1 MMLFLGL
8 LFGVCILIGIFLI
21 IYSNKTTE
29 TQASNINSSEKTI
42 NIKNLFQANR
52 IHNGTIEHL
61 GQYLLLARIE
71 GMNFSVMSEIEQNA
85 RESALI
91 DIFSRL
97 DYPIRFITNT
107 CIVDTSTEARKIAG
121 MADSAE
127 NQNLQT
133 YRILYAGALEQMRL
147 ERSVLTQQT
156 FIIVPGETPE
166 EAHHRFNILS
176 SSLRERTSIIITL
189 LSTTEDIYDALQDI
203 LTPEKIIKPS
213 DVVQSG
219 VLEPVHF
226 STKEV
231 ASFVEKNSQK
241 AIAT

>member
-1 MMLFLGL
+1 MLFLGL
-8 LFGVCILIGIFLI
+8 LFGVCILIGVFLI
-21 IYSNKTTE
+21 MYSNKTSE
-29 TQASNINSSEKTI
+29 TQASSINSSEKTI
-42 NIKNLFQANR
+42 NIKNLFQADN
-52 IHNGTIEHL
+52 IYNGTIKHL

-71 GMNFSVMSEIEQNA
+71 GMNFSVMSDIEQNA
-85 RESALI
+85 REAALI

-107 CIVDTSTEARKIAG
+107 CIVDTSIEARKIAE
-121 MADSAE
+121 MADSSE

-166 EAHHRFNILS
+166 EAHHRFTILS

-189 LSTTEDIYDALQDI
+189 LEMTEDIYDALQDI
-203 LTPEKIIKPS
+203 LTPEKIVKPS

-226 STKEV
+226 SAKEV
-231 ASFVEKNSQK
+231 ENFAQK
-241 AIAT
+241 LIQKESSA

>member
-1 MMLFLGL
+1 MLFLGL

-29 TQASNINSSEKTI
+29 SQTSNINSSEKII
-42 NIKNLFQANR
+42 NIKNLFQANK
-52 IHNGTIEHL
+52 IYNGAIEHL

-91 DIFSRL
+91 DVFSRL

-107 CIVDTSTEARKIAG
+107 CIVDTSAEARKIAEI
-121 MADSAE
+121 ADATE

-156 FIIVPGETPE
+156 FVIVPGETSE
-166 EAHHRFNILS
+166 EAYHRFNILS
-176 SSLRERTSIIITL
+176 SSLRERTSMIITL
-189 LSTTEDIYDALQDI
+189 LTTTEDIYDALQDI

-213 DVVQSG
+213 DIVQSG

-226 STKEV
+226 SAKEV
-231 ASFVEKNSQK
+231 ESFAQKLIQK
-241 AIAT
+241 ANPA

>member
-1 MMLFLGL
+1 MLFLGL
-8 LFGVCILIGIFLI
+8 LFSVAILIGIFLI

-42 NIKNLFQANR
+42 NIKNLFQADN
-52 IHNGTIEHL
+52 IYNGTIKHL

-97 DYPIRFITNT
+97 DYTIMFITNT
-107 CIVDTSTEARKIAG
+107 FIVDTSTEARKIAG

-133 YRILYAGALEQMRL
+133 YRILYAGA
-147 ERSVLTQQT
+147 
-156 FIIVPGETPE
+156 
-166 EAHHRFNILS
+166 
-176 SSLRERTSIIITL
+176 
-189 LSTTEDIYDALQDI
+189 
-203 LTPEKIIKPS
+203 
-213 DVVQSG
+213 QS
-219 VLEPVHF
+219 
-226 STKEV
+226 K
-231 ASFVEKNSQK
+231 
-241 AIAT
+241 

>member
-1 MMLFLGL
+1 MLFLGL
-8 LFGVCILIGIFLI
+8 LFSVAILIGIFLI

-29 TQASNINSSEKTI
+29 TQASSINSSEKTI
-42 NIKNLFQANR
+42 NIKNLFQADN
-52 IHNGTIEHL
+52 IYNGTIKHL

-219 VLEPVHF
+219 VLESIHF
-226 STKEV
+226 SAKEV
-231 ASFVEKNSQK
+231 GSFAQK
-241 AIAT
+241 FIQKENPA